1 MIKIIKI
8 LIDSNI
14 FIALSGVALTF
25 ASQVQLGLDLQ
36 IYNYIFVIF
45 FGILLEYNLHKFYA
59 VIKNN
64 EEIKS
69 EKYSWAKNNKYIY
82 FSILIIAFIL
92 LIYFFINLKLNIIL
106 YLIPF
111 AILNLLYSLPI
122 YKKIKIRKI
131 PLIKIFLIAFVWTFV
146 TLIIPFIYSELKLNN
161 EIYLLFIERF
171 IFIFAIT
178 IPFDIRDIVQDKIN
192 NIKTIPIILGENKS
206 YLLSNLL
213 IIIFSIISTIH
224 YLIYNNYL
232 ILSALIITA
241 IITLIL
247 LNNSKIKNN
256 KYYHY
261 GFLDGTMMI
270 YGLLII
276 LSEYLKY

>member
-1 MIKIIKI
+1 MKLLKVI
-8 LIDSNI
+8 IDSNI

-36 IYNYIFVIF
+36 IYNYVYVIF

-82 FSILIIAFIL
+82 FSILIIASIF
-92 LIYFFINLKLNIIL
+92 LIYFFINLKLNIIV

-122 YKKIKIRKI
+122 FKRIKIRKI

-146 TLIIPFIYSELKLNN
+146 TVNIPFIYSEVRLSNA
-161 EIYLLFIERF
+161 IYLLFLERF
-171 IFIFAIT
+171 IFIIAIT
-178 IPFDIRDIVQDKIN
+178 IPFDIRDIQQDKIN
-192 NIKTIPIILGENKS
+192 GVKTIPYFLGENKS
-206 YLLSNLL
+206 YLLSNIL
-213 IIIFSIISTIH
+213 IIIFSIITTIH
-224 YLIYNNYL
+224 YLIYLNYY
-232 ILSALIITA
+232 ILFSFIITT

-247 LNNSKIKNN
+247 LNSKSIRKN
-256 KYYHY
+256 KYFYY
-261 GFLDGTMMI
+261 GYLDGSMFLFGLLVVLSGFL
-270 YGLLII
+270 
-276 LSEYLKY
+276 E

>member
-1 MIKIIKI
+1 MKLLKVI
-8 LIDSNI
+8 IDSNI

-36 IYNYIFVIF
+36 IYNYVYVIF

-82 FSILIIAFIL
+82 FSIIIIAFIF
-92 LIYFFINLKLNIIL
+92 LIYFFINLKTNIIL

-122 YKKIKIRKI
+122 FKKIKIRKI

-146 TLIIPFIYSELKLNN
+146 TVNIPFIYSEVRLSNA
-161 EIYLLFIERF
+161 IYLLFLERF
-171 IFIFAIT
+171 IFIIAIT
-178 IPFDIRDIVQDKIN
+178 IPFDIRDIQQDKIN
-192 NIKTIPIILGENKS
+192 GVKTIPYFLGENKS
-206 YLLSNLL
+206 YLLSNIL
-213 IIIFSIISTIH
+213 IIIFSIITTIH
-224 YLIYNNYL
+224 YLIYLNYY
-232 ILSALIITA
+232 ILFSFIITT
-241 IITLIL
+241 IITLIFL
-247 LNNSKIKNN
+247 NSKSIRKN
-256 KYYHY
+256 KYFYY
-261 GFLDGTMMI
+261 GYLDGSMFLFGLLVVLSGFL
-270 YGLLII
+270 
-276 LSEYLKY
+276 E